1 VKKLGNGFNLLL
13 LAILAIGTTTHAQ
26 VQPGGGGST
35 STMFVDK
42 THYATVESALAA
54 LPPTGGIIVDTLV
67 EAFTSNPF
75 SKVTTPVWVQ
85 FGQGT
90 WTTTVPII
98 LGGNQWLTGMGPQST
113 VFQAVGAFPAGS
125 GVIQLGHGGETHSS
139 FVRDLGILCTGIKGC
154 TGLVFDGA
162 QNPAGASNVS
172 IKNYSADG
180 VRLQQTSAATS
191 AVSLRDFWAY
201 SSSTSSPTGSGLN
214 VQAFSGTLVVEN
226 FTQASTH
233 GFPGPSAFKVAGGV
247 GEVTFI
253 NCAGEGITDQ
263 FLLTGTSATTVII
276 AAGQQ
281 ASSTPG
287 VNTVH
292 VGAGVSNY
300 TLINVNQGSST
311 GAALVDDTRSYT
323 FKGGIAFLSVAGGAT
338 KYDYGSVSQLGWIR
352 TPATTV
358 QKADLI
364 QLQSGFVGTQA
375 AYDVLDSSGHTQF
388 STLNDGR
395 IGFRGGQTGAFVQT
409 ATSDPLTANR
419 VPQFPNGTS
428 ATVMVVNFRTAGA
441 TTSDVLAVQGM
452 TASGHCA
459 LSASNSLAAN
469 GQAAGTTW
477 LDTPGANAITLH
489 HTNTNGQ
496 IFTIECTSN

>member
-1 VKKLGNGFNLLL
+1 MKKLGNGFKLLL

-26 VQPGGGGST
+26 VQPGAGSS

-42 THYATVESALAA
+42 THYATVASALAA

-85 FGQGT
+85 FGSGT

-98 LGGNQWLTGMGPQST
+98 LGPNQWITGMGPQST
-113 VFQAVGAFPAGS
+113 VFQAAGAFPAGS
-125 GVIQLGHGGETHSS
+125 GVIQLGHGVETHSS

-162 QNPAGASNVS
+162 QNPAGASNVN

-191 AVSLRDFWAY
+191 GVSLRDFWTY

-226 FTQASTH
+226 FTHASDH
-233 GFPGPSAFKVAGGV
+233 RFPGPSSFKVAGGV
-247 GEVTFI
+247 GEATFI

-263 FLLTGTSATTVII
+263 FLLSGTSVTTVII
-276 AAGQQ
+276 GAGQQ

-292 VGAGVSNY
+292 VGPGVSNY
-300 TLINVNQGSST
+300 TLINVNQGGST

-323 FKGGIAFLSVAGGAT
+323 VKGGIPFLSVAGGAT
-338 KYDYGSVSQLGWIR
+338 KTDFGSPANLGWVR

-375 AYDVLDSSGHTQF
+375 AYDVLDYSGHTQF

-428 ATVMVVNFRTAGA
+428 ATVMVAALVTTAA
-441 TTSDVLAVQGM
+441 TTDNVTIQGM
-452 TASGHCA
+452 TASGHCTLTA
-459 LSASNSLAAN
+459 TNPAAASAIAGTFVSAKAAN
-469 GQAAGTTW
+469 QITVTHAPAARMNY
-477 LDTPGANAITLH
+477 DVA
-489 HTNTNGQ
+489 
-496 IFTIECTSN
+496 CTSN

>member
-1 VKKLGNGFNLLL
+1 MKQLGNGFKFLL
-13 LAILAIGTTTHAQ
+13 LAILAIATTMHAQ
-26 VQPGGGGST
+26 VQPGGGG

-42 THYATVESALAA
+42 THYATVASALAA

-75 SKVTTPVWVQ
+75 NKITTPVWVQ
-85 FGQGT
+85 FGPGI

-113 VFQAVGAFPAGS
+113 VFQAVGGFPAGS

-139 FVRDLGILCTGIKGC
+139 FVRDLGILCTGITGC
-154 TGLVFDGA
+154 TGLVFDGT

-191 AVSLRDFWAY
+191 GVSLRDFWTY

-226 FTQASTH
+226 FTHASAH
-233 GFPGPSAFKVAGGV
+233 RFPGPSSFKVAGGV
-247 GEVTFI
+247 GEATFI

-263 FLLTGTSATTVII
+263 FLLIGTSVTTVII
-276 AAGQQ
+276 GAGQQ

-323 FKGGIAFLSVAGGAT
+323 FKGGIPFLSVAGGAT
-338 KYDYGSVSQLGWIR
+338 KTDFGSPGNLGWVR

-364 QLQSGFVGTQA
+364 QLQSGFVGTQI
-375 AYDVLDSSGHTQF
+375 AYDVLDNSGHTQY
-388 STLNDGR
+388 SALNDGR

-409 ATSDPLTANR
+409 AAADPLTANR

-428 ATVMVVNFRTAGA
+428 ATVMVAALVTTAAA
-441 TTSDVLAVQGM
+441 TDNVTIQGM
-452 TASGHCA
+452 TASGHCTLTA
-459 LSASNSLAAN
+459 TNTAAASAI
-469 GQAAGTTW
+469 AGTFVSAKTV
-477 LDTPGANAITLH
+477 NQITVTH
-489 HTNTNGQ
+489 AATARMNYD
-496 IFTIECTSN
+496 IACTSN